1 MQVWSRYQCTANSE
15 VAVAHV
21 HGPKILETMIED
33 SLLYELCETGSLRLG
48 LCLLYS
54 IPVDTPKERVGR
66 RDVVMIVVSLF
77 FEK

>member
-15 VAVAHV
+15 VAAHV
-21 HGPKILETMIED
+21 HGPKILETMIEV

-54 IPVDTPKERVGR
+54 IPVDTSKERVGR
-66 RDVVMIVVSLF
+66 RDVLVW
-77 FEK
+77 